1 MDTVFNPSD
10 LLVPLVRVIPERTIE
25 KYELE
30 FPPLFQ
36 PRKEFA
42 IEAPHVSAPHVSAP
56 HAPDVPHIPTD
67 ANHPTVRGPSTAT
80 FHPDGH
86 ITVTRSDGITVD
98 IQVGDRGTIDI
109 TSTPPP
115 EQVARQQEKATTNGG
130 TDQHAPGEKE
140 KTKSDL
146 LDKVAMGL
154 MLIPALLP
162 LALFLAATIQ
172 GGVDCDNLDQKQ
184 MNITGVTSSKW
195 PQGLPSWVPTMNA
208 NKVDVTYDPCV
219 KILSTDTIKVQ
230 SSNVFDGTYSPVST
244 NGTCSIRID
253 IGKAYTSNTASN
265 TANFILNTSC
275 SDRMAYELGQDVND
289 LAQAGGN
296 IAGDLFGGLFGSIPW
311 SAILMILA
319 GIVAIYIAFQAIQIF
334 KKP

>member
-36 PRKEFA
+36 PRKEFFDP
-42 IEAPHVSAPHVSAP
+42 PHVEVP

-86 ITVTRSDGITVD
+86 ITVTRSDGTAVD

-115 EQVARQQEKATTNGG
+115 EQVARQQQKATTNGG
-130 TDQHAPGEKE
+130 TDQHSSEEKE
-140 KTKSDL
+140 KEKSDL
-146 LDKVAMGL
+146 LEKIGMGL
-154 MLIPALLP
+154 MLIPSLLP
-162 LALFLAATIQ
+162 LALLLASTIQ

-195 PQGLPSWVPTMNA
+195 PQGLPSWFPTMNA

-219 KILSTDTIKVQ
+219 KILSTDTIQVQ

-253 IGKAYTSNTASN
+253 IGKEYTSNTASN

-275 SDRMAYELGQDVND
+275 SDRMAYELGQDTND

-296 IAGDLFGGLFGSIPW
+296 IAGDLLGGLFGSIPW

>member
-1 MDTVFNPSD
+1 MDAVFNPSD

-36 PRKEFA
+36 SRKEFF
-42 IEAPHVSAPHVSAP
+42 EEPHVSVPHDT
-56 HAPDVPHIPTD
+56 DVPHISTD
-67 ANHPTVRGPSTAT
+67 ANHPTVRGPTTAT

-86 ITVTRSDGITVD
+86 ITVTRSDGNTVD

-115 EQVARQQEKATTNGG
+115 EQVARQQQKAATNGG
-130 TDQHAPGEKE
+130 TDQHAPEEKE
-140 KTKSDL
+140 KTESDL
-146 LDKVAMGL
+146 LNKIGMGL

-162 LALFLAATIQ
+162 LALLLAATIQ

-219 KILSTDTIKVQ
+219 KILSTDTIQVQ

-275 SDRMAYELGQDVND
+275 SDRMAYELGQDTND